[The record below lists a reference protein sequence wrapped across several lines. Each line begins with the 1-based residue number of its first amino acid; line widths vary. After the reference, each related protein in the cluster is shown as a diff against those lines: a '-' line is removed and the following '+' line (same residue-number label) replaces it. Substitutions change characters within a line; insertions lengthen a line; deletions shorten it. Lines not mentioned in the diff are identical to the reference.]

1 MKRTPVLID
10 VNGVPLRESLSYNGG
25 GAGFGGQMAEWLPPS
40 QSADA
45 ALLPALRLGN
55 ARADDLVRN
64 NGIAANA
71 VALHKDHIV
80 GHMFLISYRPN
91 WRWLGMRETAAKS
104 FVDEVEAAWS
114 EYAEGM
120 FGEIDVEGK
129 RTFTEFIREGVG
141 VHAFNGEIFV
151 QPVWD
156 TESTQ
161 LFRTR
166 FKAVSPKRVDTPG
179 HGIGNRFLRAGVE
192 VDRYGRAVAYHICE
206 DDFPRSGS
214 GRWERIPRELPTGRP
229 AMLHIFEPV
238 EDGQTRGANQF
249 YSVMERLKMLDSL
262 QATQLQSAIVKAMY
276 AATIESE
283 LDTEKAFEYIAGAPQ
298 GQKDNPLINIL
309 DKFSTWYDT
318 NIVTLGGVKIPHLF
332 PGDDLKLQTAQDSDN
347 GFSALEQALLR
358 YIAAGLGVSYEQLS
372 RDYSKVSYSSARA
385 SANES
390 WRYFMG
396 RRKFIAS
403 RLATQMFSCWLEE
416 ALLRGIIR
424 PPRARFDFYQA
435 RSAWSR
441 AEWIGA
447 GRMAIDGLKEVQ
459 ESVMRIDSGLSTYEK
474 ELALMGEDYQDIFR
488 QQVRESAEREK
499 AGLSRPVWIAQAYQ
513 QQIGALNEA
522 IPSLY
527 SLALDTYTSGG
538 DELVSRL
545 DQLNAQEQSAQKQY
559 DRQLSDYYTQLQQK
573 GEDYNNAY
581 AQDYGQYQ
589 DYLSRLD
596 TLHGYYTAQE
606 QAQASRRQQTFN
618 GIMTVLGVIG
628 DAIQLAISGTTG
640 IGSLAGSLLNTGYNI
655 VSGTRAYEADRADTA
670 WNQQM
675 QEKQRQDSLTQQ
687 RYENEASERAYQDA
701 LKQQAFNNSVT
712 SEKLNIAKGEWALK
726 QSNAQ
731 AKASRAAGNA
741 AAKSSGSGKA
751 SGSAAGTKGSSVVP
765 FTAAL
770 LRSRGKS
777 DTSIANAL
785 QKEGYTTS
793 EIAKILQ
800 QMNQ

>member
-25 GAGFGGQMAEWLPPS
+25 GAGFGGQMAEWLPPA

-120 FGEIDVEGK
+120 SGEIDVEGK

-156 TESTQ
+156 TETTQ

-179 HGIGNRFLRAGVE
+179 HGMGNRFLRAG
-192 VDRYGRAVAYHICE
+192 
-206 DDFPRSGS
+206 
-214 GRWERIPRELPTGRP
+214 
-229 AMLHIFEPV
+229 V

-276 AATIESE
+276 AATIESD

-309 DKFSTWYDT
+309 EKFSSWYDT
-318 NIVTLGGVKIPHLF
+318 NNVTLGGVKIPHLF

-396 RRKFIAS
+396 RRKFIAA
-403 RLATQMFSCWLEE
+403 RLATQMFSYWLEE

-459 ESVMRIDSGLSTYEK
+459 ESVMRIEAGLSTYEK
-474 ELALMGEDYQDIFR
+474 EPALMGEDYQDIFR
-488 QQVRESAEREK
+488 QQVRESAERQK

-513 QQIGALNEA
+513 QQIAE
-522 IPSLY
+522 
-527 SLALDTYTSGG
+527 
-538 DELVSRL
+538 
-545 DQLNAQEQSAQKQY
+545 
-559 DRQLSDYYTQLQQK
+559 
-573 GEDYNNAY
+573 
-581 AQDYGQYQ
+581 
-589 DYLSRLD
+589 
-596 TLHGYYTAQE
+596 
-606 QAQASRRQQTFN
+606 SRRPEEE
-618 GIMTVLGVIG
+618 
-628 DAIQLAISGTTG
+628 TTPRE
-640 IGSLAGSLLNTGYNI
+640 T
-655 VSGTRAYEADRADTA
+655 
-670 WNQQM
+670 
-675 QEKQRQDSLTQQ
+675 
-687 RYENEASERAYQDA
+687 
-701 LKQQAFNNSVT
+701 
-712 SEKLNIAKGEWALK
+712 
-726 QSNAQ
+726 
-731 AKASRAAGNA
+731 
-741 AAKSSGSGKA
+741 
-751 SGSAAGTKGSSVVP
+751 
-765 FTAAL
+765 
-770 LRSRGKS
+770 
-777 DTSIANAL
+777 
-785 QKEGYTTS
+785 
-793 EIAKILQ
+793 
-800 QMNQ
+800 